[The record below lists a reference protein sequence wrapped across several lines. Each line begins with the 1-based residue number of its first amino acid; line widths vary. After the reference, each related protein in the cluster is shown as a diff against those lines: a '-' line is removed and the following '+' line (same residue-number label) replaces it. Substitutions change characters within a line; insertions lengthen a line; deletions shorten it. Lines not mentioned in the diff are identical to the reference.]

1 MQLDKTKFITRE
13 IMSRRHESKS
23 NYEGHGEFREFKLQ
37 EAGCFGSKKREARVA
52 GHPQALRE
60 TVPQEGHLLDVRVPG
75 GSVIIMYAESG
86 QTLQGSLSA
95 VSKPTFA
102 SNTRWKTLA
111 EIYTM
116 HSFAPFSNLKMLV
129 KICNFLFF
137 RAKSKFCQNFA
148 DFSPNRFHGILSEFR
163 EI

>member
-37 EAGCFGSKKREARVA
+37 EAGCFGSKKREARIA

-60 TVPQEGHLLDVRVPG
+60 TVPQEGHLLDVRVAG

-95 VSKPTFA
+95 VSKPNFA
-102 SNTRWKTLA
+102 SKYSLESSRRDLHDA
-111 EIYTM
+111 
-116 HSFAPFSNLKMLV
+116 L
-129 KICNFLFF
+129 
-137 RAKSKFCQNFA
+137 
-148 DFSPNRFHGILSEFR
+148 LSTVR
-163 EI
+163 